1 MMGIWLLLMVVLIN
15 SYTGV
20 LTSRMTVPKLDSI
33 PQSLEELAA
42 RREYK
47 VTVMK
52 ESFLAK
58 AFLVI
63 FFYPKIICVG
73 FDTWYLIL
81 KINYRVPHQDRL
93 KV

>member
-1 MMGIWLLLMVVLIN
+1 MVVLIN

-20 LTSRMTVPKLDSI
+20 LTSMMTVPKLESI

-63 FFYPKIICVG
+63 LLY
-73 FDTWYLIL
+73 
-81 KINYRVPHQDRL
+81 
-93 KV
+93 

>member
-20 LTSRMTVPKLDSI
+20 LTSMMTVPKLKSI

-42 RREYK
+42 KKEYK

-63 FFYPKIICVG
+63 LFYKK
-73 FDTWYLIL
+73 L
-81 KINYRVPHQDRL
+81 KINISFET
-93 KV
+93 

>member
-1 MMGIWLLLMVVLIN
+1 
-15 SYTGV
+15 
-20 LTSRMTVPKLDSI
+20 MTVPKLESI

-63 FFYPKIICVG
+63 LLY
-73 FDTWYLIL
+73 
-81 KINYRVPHQDRL
+81 
-93 KV
+93 

>member
-1 MMGIWLLLMVVLIN
+1 MRFINSKLSIRFMMGIWLLLMVALIN

-20 LTSRMTVPKLDSI
+20 LTSMMAVSKLKPI

-42 RREYK
+42 KKEYK

-58 AFLVI
+58 QFLVI
-63 FFYPKIICVG
+63 EFYLRKRSM
-73 FDTWYLIL
+73 L
-81 KINYRVPHQDRL
+81 Q
-93 KV
+93 

>member
-1 MMGIWLLLMVVLIN
+1 MLLGQSLRLSNFKFAIRLMMGIWLLLMVVLIN
-15 SYTGV
+15 CYTGV
-20 LTSRMTVPKLDSI
+20 LTSIMTVPKLEPI

-42 RREYK
+42 KKEYK

-63 FFYPKIICVG
+63 KKK
-73 FDTWYLIL
+73 DT
-81 KINYRVPHQDRL
+81 
-93 KV
+93 